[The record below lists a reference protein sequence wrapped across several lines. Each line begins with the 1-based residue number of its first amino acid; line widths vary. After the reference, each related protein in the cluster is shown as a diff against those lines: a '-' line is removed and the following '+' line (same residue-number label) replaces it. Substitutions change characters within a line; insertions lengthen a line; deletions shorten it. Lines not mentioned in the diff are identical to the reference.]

1 MDKDELLRGLTEI
14 ATICSRLLNEVCK
27 EPPKVIEEM
36 GKLVYV
42 DFRAKRRLRELPE
55 KETFGEFLRYWY
67 DTFVCGKIR
76 PSTAQNYEL
85 YLFGDITE
93 RLGSYPLE
101 RITPEILQNY
111 LESVE
116 KSNTRAKQGFLINRA
131 FNKAVALGKIERNPY
146 AAIEPLAHNTVH
158 YRHLE
163 FSEQEKMYEYFLK
176 DEKYKAVFMILCCT
190 GLRIGEFLALDLEK
204 DVDFEEG
211 VIRVSKSVDT
221 RSGELRVWTKTES
234 GRRSVPVLEELKE
247 YFDTLKSL
255 ESPVTYSAVRS
266 TFRRAYSRLGIAG
279 ANLHSLRHTF
289 LSLCY
294 LAGVKPKFM
303 QVIAGHSKFEMTMNV
318 YTHMLKKGK
327 SHILTYIRKLAAYIE
342 DNYI

>member
-1 MDKDELLRGLTEI
+1 M
-14 ATICSRLLNEVCK
+14 
-27 EPPKVIEEM
+27 
-36 GKLVYV
+36 
-42 DFRAKRRLRELPE
+42 
-55 KETFGEFLRYWY
+55 
-67 DTFVCGKIR
+67 
-76 PSTAQNYEL
+76 

-93 RLGSYPLE
+93 GLGIYPLE

-131 FNKAVALGKIERNPY
+131 LNKAVALGKIERNPY

-163 FSEQEKMYEYFLK
+163 FSEQEKMYEYFSK

-234 GRRSVPVLEELKE
+234 GRRSVPVLARNLKNI
-247 YFDTLKSL
+247 
-255 ESPVTYSAVRS
+255 S
-266 TFRRAYSRLGIAG
+266 TR
-279 ANLHSLRHTF
+279 
-289 LSLCY
+289 
-294 LAGVKPKFM
+294 
-303 QVIAGHSKFEMTMNV
+303 
-318 YTHMLKKGK
+318 
-327 SHILTYIRKLAAYIE
+327 
-342 DNYI
+342 

>member
-36 GKLVYV
+36 GKLIYV
-42 DFRAKRRLRELPE
+42 DFHA
-55 KETFGEFLRYWY
+55 
-67 DTFVCGKIR
+67 
-76 PSTAQNYEL
+76 
-85 YLFGDITE
+85 
-93 RLGSYPLE
+93 
-101 RITPEILQNY
+101 
-111 LESVE
+111 
-116 KSNTRAKQGFLINRA
+116 
-131 FNKAVALGKIERNPY
+131 
-146 AAIEPLAHNTVH
+146 
-158 YRHLE
+158 
-163 FSEQEKMYEYFLK
+163 
-176 DEKYKAVFMILCCT
+176 
-190 GLRIGEFLALDLEK
+190 
-204 DVDFEEG
+204 
-211 VIRVSKSVDT
+211 
-221 RSGELRVWTKTES
+221 
-234 GRRSVPVLEELKE
+234 
-247 YFDTLKSL
+247 
-255 ESPVTYSAVRS
+255 
-266 TFRRAYSRLGIAG
+266 